1 MSFFRKMPSVK
12 GEWAVITGAASGI
25 GLEFA
30 RRFASMGA
38 NIVIPDIS
46 EQNMI
51 NAAKELTAEYGVEVK
66 TILINLASHDAPTEV
81 MARLKSYGISPLILI
96 NNAGIFSFDKVAETD
111 ATRIDLFIDLHIRT
125 LTHLSRLMAIDMAS
139 RKRGYILNMSSMSC
153 WMPMPGIALYSAT
166 KAYIRV
172 FTRALSYEMRDD
184 GVSIMVACP
193 GGIATSLFGLP
204 DNLKRL
210 ALRLGAITTPQR
222 FVKSAVRQL
231 LLRRK
236 QYINGITNRIAIF
249 FVAIQPTAVRML
261 IKRLMLDKGITKK

>member
-1 MSFFRKMPSVK
+1 
-12 GEWAVITGAASGI
+12 
-25 GLEFA
+25 
-30 RRFASMGA
+30 
-38 NIVIPDIS
+38 
-46 EQNMI
+46 
-51 NAAKELTAEYGVEVK
+51 
-66 TILINLASHDAPTEV
+66 
-81 MARLKSYGISPLILI
+81 
-96 NNAGIFSFDKVAETD
+96 
-111 ATRIDLFIDLHIRT
+111 
-125 LTHLSRLMAIDMAS
+125 
-139 RKRGYILNMSSMSC
+139 
-153 WMPMPGIALYSAT
+153 
-166 KAYIRV
+166 
-172 FTRALSYEMRDD
+172 MRDD